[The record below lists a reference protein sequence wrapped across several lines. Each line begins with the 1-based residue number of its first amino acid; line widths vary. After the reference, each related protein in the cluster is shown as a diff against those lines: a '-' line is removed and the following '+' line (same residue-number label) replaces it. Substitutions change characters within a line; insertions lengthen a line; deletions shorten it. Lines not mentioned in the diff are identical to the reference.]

1 MLKKIVFK
9 NLVHFK
15 DKTFIDFENYP
26 KKQKR
31 KAKDKT
37 IIGSENIAKKQKR
50 KAPEEKVD
58 PSTGDDRKAV
68 TSEVVGEDGRDVDQ
82 QTTSLET
89 VSDNVKAG
97 VESPAAPEAF
107 SEDINELNESNL
119 NVFVGANFC
128 GKSTVLELIRRC
140 LSDNINLSV
149 TNSFDSQKI
158 AYVFCEYELDS
169 DRIIA
174 GFIKEPLQN
183 DIPQQDAKLK
193 HELPQGENPNDIKSQ
208 NESKDEKSMGEI
220 FKIFCHRKD
229 KEVYLSWKKREET
242 DEKTFK
248 ILFDEEK
255 EWFSSLFN
263 KLDCDDKP
271 INQILSKIKQQ
282 NKSVPKL
289 LSWEDIEKKYV
300 ATFPLR
306 GIGIVQWTKSDKIP
320 DKSNYQKACE
330 RAEILSL
337 LLFNEKIDKTKE
349 KEIFDFITHPLV
361 FEFKKENEQIWVET
375 KGETTTKT
383 FELLKTSEGIMEAK
397 ITSLLLAHRD
407 FKTICLEDPDRGMH
421 PHMIERLK
429 TVLYVNGFDK
439 TIIVVTHS
447 PYFVDTITIRK
458 THVFF
463 KKSPSDPYVCSV
475 INAGKSKDLS
485 YVDGMDTLRSL
496 LLASKVLLVEGA
508 TDREVVQAIFTHIK
522 SENLEKA
529 CKDGISTLDADITT
543 YQIIPIG
550 SCQNLPRVIKFC
562 NFIELPCLC
571 LIDLDYFVKVKD
583 KKIEQFY
590 PKRYETLTNGKELEE
605 YLNKECLN
613 KELSTF
619 LEGDFDKLSSSLEEK
634 KQFVWKGDLEH
645 AILSSK
651 ELHVEISSC
660 LGNIFDT
667 SQNDDQKAKK
677 LKEKLKS
684 RLSYEERTAFSSL
697 LMKVKEKDRFINFL
711 KKITEAQRM
720 MGSTEP
726 EIPDRQRN
734 K

>member
-15 DKTFIDFENYP
+15 DKTIIDFENYP
-26 KKQKR
+26 
-31 KAKDKT
+31 
-37 IIGSENIAKKQKR
+37 KKQKR

-140 LSDNINLSV
+140 LSDSINLSV

-208 NESKDEKSMGEI
+208 NVKSKDEKSMGEI

-229 KEVYLSWKKREET
+229 KEVYLSWKKRVET

-289 LSWEDIEKKYV
+289 LNWEDIEKKYV

-337 LLFNEKIDKTKE
+337 LLFNEKIHKTKE
-349 KEIFDFITHPLV
+349 KEIFDYITHPLV

-429 TVLYVNGFDK
+429 TVLYINGFDK

-463 KKSPSDPYVCSV
+463 KTKSPSDPYVCSV
-475 INAGKSKDLS
+475 INAGNNEDLS
-485 YVDGMDTLRSL
+485 YVNDMDTLRSL

-529 CKDGISTLDADITT
+529 CKQGISTLDADITT

-550 SCQNLPRVIKFC
+550 GCKNFPKVINFC
-562 NFIELPCLC
+562 EFINLPCLC
-571 LIDLDYFVKVKD
+571 LIDLDYFVEVKD
-583 KKIEQFY
+583 NKIVKFL
-590 PKRYETLTNGKELEE
+590 PNWYETLTNGKELEE
-605 YLNKECLN
+605 IYLN

-619 LEGDFDKLSSSLEEK
+619 LEGDFDKLSSSLEKK

-677 LKEKLKS
+677 LKKELKS
-684 RLSYEERTAFSSL
+684 CLSYEERTAFSSL
-697 LMKVKEKDRFINFL
+697 LMKVKEIDRFINFL
-711 KKITEAQRM
+711 KKVTKARTM
-720 MGSTEP
+720 MGNTEP
-726 EIPDRQRN
+726 EIPDRQGN